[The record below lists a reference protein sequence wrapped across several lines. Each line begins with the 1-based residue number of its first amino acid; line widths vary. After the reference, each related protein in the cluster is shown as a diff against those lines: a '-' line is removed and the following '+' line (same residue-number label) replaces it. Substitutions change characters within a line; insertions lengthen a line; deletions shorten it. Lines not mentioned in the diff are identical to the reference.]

1 MQQGYIGCSD
11 AMQVAY
17 PLLFKVTMFL
27 KIYPENPNPREIRKV
42 VDCLQNG
49 GIIIYPTD
57 TIYGI
62 GCDIFKPKAV
72 ERITEILGGIKK
84 KSAMTFI
91 CHDLSN
97 LSDYTKPIANNIFK
111 VMKRTLPGPFTFILE
126 ANNNVPKIVQSSKKT
141 IGIRVP
147 DNNIIREIVREL
159 GHPILS
165 TSVKD
170 DNEVVE
176 YTTDPELIYE
186 KYGNLVDMV
195 IDGGYGDNVPSTVV
209 DCTSGDIEVVREGK
223 GDLGLL
229 Y

>member
-1 MQQGYIGCSD
+1 
-11 AMQVAY
+11 
-17 PLLFKVTMFL
+17 MFL

-72 ERITEILGGIKK
+72 ERITEILGGSKK

-97 LSDYTKPIANNIFK
+97 LSDYTKPIANNVFK

-170 DNEVVE
+170 DDEVVE

-186 KYGNLVDMV
+186 KYENLVDMV

-209 DCTSGDIEVVREGK
+209 DCTTGEIEVVREGK
-223 GDLGLL
+223 GDMELL

>member
-17 PLLFKVTMFL
+17 PLLFTVTMFL
-27 KIYPENPNPREIRKV
+27 KIYPENPNPREIRKA

-72 ERITEILGGIKK
+72 ERITEILGDSKK

-126 ANNNVPKIVQSSKKT
+126 ANNNVPKIVQSNKKT

-170 DNEVVE
+170 DDEVVE

-186 KYGNLVDMV
+186 KYENLVDLV

-223 GDLGLL
+223 GDVELL